1 MEDVIVAGRG
11 CSLFHKTPG
20 WNQKRSIM
28 WVLMQFG
35 EACLASSTDT
45 HTHTHPAPT
54 QPASSVTSVGNNR
67 QATKGFRGRDF
78 CVWQIW
84 TDCPFR
90 LSAMGTSMPLV
101 PYMNERKKGC
111 ERLSGDKTRL
121 NKEQSG
127 LLHLI
132 HFQAGKKNKRNLLAR
147 VLTIKTSLESAECSR
162 II

>member
-20 WNQKRSIM
+20 WDQKGSTM
-28 WVLMQFG
+28 WALMQFG
-35 EACLASSTDT
+35 ETCLAPSTD
-45 HTHTHPAPT
+45 THTHPAPT
-54 QPASSVTSVGNNR
+54 QPASSVTSEVNNR

-90 LSAMGTSMPLV
+90 LSAMDNSVPLV
-101 PYMNERKKGC
+101 RCMNERKKGR
-111 ERLSGDKTRL
+111 EHLSGDKTRV

-132 HFQAGKKNKRNLLAR
+132 HFQAGKKKQEKP
-147 VLTIKTSLESAECSR
+147 ISACFDY
-162 II
+162 